1 MVLSNNKVK
10 LNNQVTI
17 YLCLI
22 IKCKYFM
29 KTVIITGAS
38 SGIGAETAVLLNRK
52 GYQVVLAARRM
63 NKLENIAE
71 RLNEHHLLVKV
82 DVCKVQEVESLVKQT
97 IDKFGKID
105 VLINNAGLGYIAPLA
120 EGKLE
125 DWHQMFNVNVNG
137 LLTCTHKSLPYLLKE
152 KGTIINIASVAAH
165 EVFPNTVV
173 YCATK
178 HAVNAITLG
187 IRKEFRDKVK
197 VCNIS
202 PGAVQTEFLE
212 QSEESNNVKQMRDFF
227 FNNETLK
234 GIDIA
239 EAIYEV
245 LSKPA
250 HVAINEVIIRPNI

>member
-1 MVLSNNKVK
+1 
-10 LNNQVTI
+10 
-17 YLCLI
+17 
-22 IKCKYFM
+22 M

-38 SGIGAETAVLLNRK
+38 SGIGAATAILLNQN
-52 GYQVVLAARRM
+52 GYQVVLAARRTE
-63 NKLENIAE
+63 KLEKIAKQLNENHLVVKTDVTVIEDVE
-71 RLNEHHLLVKV
+71 RLIHLS
-82 DVCKVQEVESLVKQT
+82 VE
-97 IDKFGKID
+97 KFGKVD
-105 VLINNAGLGYIAPLA
+105 VLINNAGLGYIAPLQ

-125 DWHQMFNVNVNG
+125 DWHSMFNVNVNG
-137 LLTCTHKSLPYLLKE
+137 LLTCIHKALPHLLSS

-178 HAVNAITLG
+178 HAVNAITVG

-212 QSEESNNVKQMRDFF
+212 QSEDNDNVKQMREYF

-234 GIDIA
+234 GEDIA
-239 EAIYEV
+239 GVIFEV
-245 LSKPA
+245 LSKPE
-250 HVAINEVIIRPNI
+250 HVAINEVIIRPNL